1 MDADFEQ
8 HYQAAERA
16 YGLGEYAEAH
26 ALTSALW
33 DQLQSASNEHDPG
46 LVLSWR
52 AVVSLLLGHIQLHGL
67 KQTEQA
73 AIAYERVLQ
82 GDVDATIA
90 ALAEQGLKRCRAED
104 IPSGAGT
111 TPATNGAIPDLLKD
125 PFLSTEADQAQPA
138 PADVVT
144 AMPWLSSDEEP
155 RAMPTPDPT
164 PTTTPVPAPAPSP
177 ETRVTPAADSDIQL
191 TDLEI
196 NPTTEESSEDNVE
209 TITLSPSPE
218 PTVTP
223 EASSDVEVEME
234 MANQEP
240 ARSEEEP
247 PVAVD
252 PTPRSLLPRISW
264 KTHSSAYNSSP
275 TSKTPPTPE
284 SRWG

>member
-33 DQLQSASNEHDPG
+33 DQLQSPSNEHDPS
-46 LVLSWR
+46 LVLGWR

-67 KQTEQA
+67 QQPEQA
-73 AIAYERVLQ
+73 AISYERVLQ

-90 ALAEQGLKRCRAED
+90 ALAEQGLKRCRSED
-104 IPSGAGT
+104 ITSGTDTA
-111 TPATNGAIPDLLKD
+111 PATNGAIPDLLKD
-125 PFLSTEADQAQPA
+125 PFLSTEPDQARPA
-138 PADVVT
+138 TADLVT

-155 RAMPTPDPT
+155 RAMPIADPSPT
-164 PTTTPVPAPAPSP
+164 PV
-177 ETRVTPAADSDIQL
+177 
-191 TDLEI
+191 
-196 NPTTEESSEDNVE
+196 
-209 TITLSPSPE
+209 PSPE

-252 PTPRSLLPRISW
+252 PTPQEPAAKDLLENSW
-264 KTHSSAYNSSP
+264 LRVQLHPDIKSP
-275 TSKTPPTPE
+275 TDSGEPMGLINRIKGVFVR
-284 SRWG
+284 SAGR